1 MAILRNSSKLESQEA
16 NILVLKGKLPIP
28 HVGCFEVAS
37 DGTPAHDPEQK
48 EVEPIKDVPEE
59 KPDHR
64 PKDWYDQQCKY
75 ENYIGMLRLNS
86 QPLNKA
92 SKSEGDQKDAG

>member
-1 MAILRNSSKLESQEA
+1 M
-16 NILVLKGKLPIP
+16 P
-28 HVGCFEVAS
+28 HAGCFEVAP
-37 DGTPAHDPEQK
+37 DGTSAHDPEQK
-48 EVEPIKDVPEE
+48 EVEPLKDISEE

-86 QPLNKA
+86 QPLNKNFE
-92 SKSEGDQKDAG
+92 SKGDQEDAG